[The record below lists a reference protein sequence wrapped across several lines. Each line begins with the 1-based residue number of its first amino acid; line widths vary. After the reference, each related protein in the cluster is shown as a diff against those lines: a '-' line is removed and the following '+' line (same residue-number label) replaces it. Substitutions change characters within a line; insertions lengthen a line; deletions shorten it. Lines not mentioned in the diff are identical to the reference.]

1 VKWLR
6 FPRILGIVVCLY
18 LVGMSVVFGVL
29 SQENY
34 EFVHSASQTEGTVI
48 ALVPR
53 APIGSTREPR
63 VNGPRVSLAPT
74 VQYVVNGRTYT
85 YTAAHGRFR
94 QPLRPGDTVTVL
106 YDPQEP
112 GIARIKGEGQLLI
125 PVITSGFVAAAA
137 AVAVV
142 LFRTRKLGEP
152 RGRSRGRPKLEPE
165 RAPAGKPRG

>member
-29 SQENY
+29 SRQNY
-34 EFVHSASQTEGTVI
+34 QFVHTAAQTDGTVI

-63 VNGPRVSLAPT
+63 ATGPRVSLAPT
-74 VQYVVNGRTYT
+74 VRYVVNGQTYT

-94 QPLRPGDTVTVL
+94 QPLRQGGTVTVL
-106 YDPQEP
+106 YNPQDPK
-112 GIARIKGEGQLLI
+112 IARLKGEGQILI
-125 PVITSGFVAAAA
+125 PVITSGFVAAAVL
-137 AVAVV
+137 VAIV
-142 LFRTRKLGEP
+142 LFRTRSLGDP
-152 RGRSRGRPKLEPE
+152 RGRSP
-165 RAPAGKPRG
+165 GKPRPVPASTVPPPG